1 MTLYTQQ
8 AKNVRKT
15 WFFLT
20 MFFIFVIIVGYVFAQ
35 ALGNS
40 WILYGAVIFATGM
53 SFWSYWFS
61 DKAVL
66 KMTGAKEIDRK
77 NFRELY
83 NIVENLVITAG
94 LPMPRIYVIDD
105 MALNAFATGRDPEH
119 GVIVFTR
126 GLLERLDKEEIRG
139 VAAHELSHIGN
150 RDMFISTLAVILA
163 GFVTIVADWF
173 THIAFFSSSD
183 NRNPIM
189 MIVGIVLALLA
200 PAFAIILRMA
210 ISRKREFLA
219 DASGALL
226 TRYPEGLASALE
238 KISADHV
245 PVTRANKA
253 TANLFIAN
261 PFKGKK
267 VSKLFMTHPP
277 VEERVA
283 ALRSMD
289 LDQA

>member
-20 MFFIFVIIVGYVFAQ
+20 MFFILVIIIGYVFAQ

-77 NFRELY
+77 NFKELY

-94 LPMPRIYVIDD
+94 LPMPRVFVMDD
-105 MALNAFATGRDPEH
+105 MALNAFATGRNPEH
-119 GVIVFTR
+119 AVIVFTR

-150 RDMFISTLAVILA
+150 NDMFISTIAVILA

-173 THIAFFSSSD
+173 THIAIFGSSE
-183 NRNPIM
+183 NRNPVM
-189 MIVGIVLALLA
+189 MLVAIGLALLA
-200 PAFAIILRMA
+200 PFFAIILRMA

-238 KISADHV
+238 KISADQR
-245 PVTRANKA
+245 PVTKVNKA

-267 VSKLFMTHPP
+267 VMKWFQTHPP
-277 VEERVA
+277 VEERIA
-283 ALRSMD
+283 ALRAMD
-289 LDQA
+289 IG

>member
-20 MFFIFVIIVGYVFAQ
+20 MFFILVIIIGYVFAQ

-77 NFRELY
+77 NFKELY

-94 LPMPRIYVIDD
+94 LPMPRVFVMDD
-105 MALNAFATGRDPEH
+105 MALNAFATGRNPEH
-119 GVIVFTR
+119 AVIVFTR

-150 RDMFISTLAVILA
+150 NDMFISTIAVILT

-173 THIAFFSSSD
+173 THFAIFGSSE
-183 NRNPIM
+183 NRNPVM
-189 MIVGIVLALLA
+189 MIVAIGLALLA
-200 PAFAIILRMA
+200 PFFAIILRMT

-238 KISADHV
+238 KISADQR
-245 PVTRANKA
+245 PVTKVNKA

-267 VSKLFMTHPP
+267 VMKWFQTHPP
-277 VEERVA
+277 VEERIA
-283 ALRSMD
+283 ALRAMD
-289 LDQA
+289 IG